1 MSAVIVVLSEV
12 LLCVG
17 DWQVVLLFKG
27 TAASSKRGVLFRVGE
42 VCEMLLSGLKSWK
55 RFLSLVLT
63 LGDVVMMEVVDD
75 VVVIEGLSV
84 GLLMDVLGVL
94 GVGLRSAEVG
104 VKSAG
109 VEGTDDTCVSVV
121 LGVRLRSADGVE

>member
-42 VCEMLLSGLKSWK
+42 VCEVLLSDLTSWK
-55 RFLSLVLT
+55 RFLSVLT
-63 LGDVVMMEVVDD
+63 ETGFFSTTVNA
-75 VVVIEGLSV
+75 LS
-84 GLLMDVLGVL
+84 
-94 GVGLRSAEVG
+94 
-104 VKSAG
+104 
-109 VEGTDDTCVSVV
+109 
-121 LGVRLRSADGVE
+121 

>member
-1 MSAVIVVLSEV
+1 
-12 LLCVG
+12 
-17 DWQVVLLFKG
+17 
-27 TAASSKRGVLFRVGE
+27 
-42 VCEMLLSGLKSWK
+42 MLLSGLKSWK